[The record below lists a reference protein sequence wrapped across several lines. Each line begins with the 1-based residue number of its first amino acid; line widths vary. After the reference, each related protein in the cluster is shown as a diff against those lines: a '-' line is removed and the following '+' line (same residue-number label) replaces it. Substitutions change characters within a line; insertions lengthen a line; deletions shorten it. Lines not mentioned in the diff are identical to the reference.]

1 MKRVWICGLLL
12 ACAKSPNEAECRAML
27 DRYVDMTIDGDP
39 EIAAAPESARPA
51 LHDAKKDRKR
61 EEPPYRASLDRCT
74 HEVSRR
80 EWTCAMK
87 APNPNQWE
95 ACF

>member
-1 MKRVWICGLLL
+1 MKRWLFVLVA
-12 ACAKSPNEAECRAML
+12 ACSKPPSEADCRAML
-27 DRYVDMTIDGDP
+27 DRYVDMTIDGDS
-39 EIAAAPESARPA
+39 EIASAPESARPA
-51 LHDAKKDRKR
+51 LHETKKDRKR
-61 EEPPYRASLDRCT
+61 EEPAYKASLDRCT

-80 EWTCAMK
+80 EWECAMK